1 MKIFK
6 YLTILFATGLLTACW
21 GREDDVKA
29 GEAVVKF
36 HKAVTSMNFEEAAKY
51 CADGPVMEYLATF
64 QAACNE
70 SLKTDKEATEA
81 AVALLTN
88 AEITIGEVEE
98 NDDVKAVSYTISDG
112 SGQTKDKIA
121 NLKEVEGEWK
131 IVEIKGR

>member
-21 GREDDVKA
+21 GGEDDIKA
-29 GEAVVKF
+29 GDTVIGF

-51 CADGPVMEYLATF
+51 CADGPVMEYLTTF

-81 AVALLTN
+81 AAALLTN
-88 AEITIGEVEE
+88 ADITIGEVEE
-98 NDDVKAVSYTISDG
+98 DNDIKTVSYTISDG
-112 SGQTKDKIA
+112 SGHTKDKIA